1 MCGELI
7 GRMLMDLVGIDR
19 DPDHITLLGCLLV
32 QLLNQGAP
40 SELIVTL
47 AYLYEQAG
55 SFSGVF

>member
-1 MCGELI
+1 
-7 GRMLMDLVGIDR
+7 MDLVGIDR